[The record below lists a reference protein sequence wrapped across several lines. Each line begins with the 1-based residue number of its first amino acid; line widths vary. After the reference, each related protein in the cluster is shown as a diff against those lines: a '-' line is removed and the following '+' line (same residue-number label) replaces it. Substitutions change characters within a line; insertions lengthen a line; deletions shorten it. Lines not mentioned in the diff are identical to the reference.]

1 MPFSVNHARPGR
13 SQKKLRDRSC
23 LVYVLGALTIAGG
36 NMPQVALAQSA
47 TPGATDDI
55 VVVAPHSAVV
65 ARLDAAAGGTAIISA
80 ASMPASMNLTM
91 SRALADVPGVVVQ
104 DFFGG
109 NDQPRIQIRGSGLQQ
124 NPVERGVLMLRNG
137 LPLNRADGSYIVGF
151 ANPGGAEAVEVYRGY
166 MANRLGATVLG
177 GALNLISPTG
187 RSSPGFALKAAGGSF
202 GQFSGGAQ
210 AGFAEERF
218 DFLVRGDFTRRDGFR
233 DYNQSRRWGVGGNA
247 GLHLTDDVTVRIFAS
262 YADLGFDV
270 SGPLPRDL
278 LLSNPRAVFTGPTV
292 TPTGAINPGPNVVRD
307 RPRREAT
314 QFQAGARA
322 TGTFGAHVVDLAFGY
337 ARTDDMFRFPMSAG
351 IRETEG
357 DDITLV
363 GRYAFRPDAARA
375 LPLFEATALY
385 VTGSANRSNYL
396 NVAGTRGALFGR
408 SRLEAGT
415 LSLNGGFN
423 IPLAATVTLSPSLS
437 WSRATRDNSDLYG
450 LPTRPTNAFSPAR
463 PTMALPMGA
472 VPTVSTSYART
483 YDGWSP
489 ALGLTW
495 QPSENQTVFAALSRS
510 FEPPT
515 HDDLLATVNG
525 TPNSSAGRPNPANPA
540 LPAAAFVTPAL
551 KAQRATTLEAGWRGH
566 SGSVSW
572 DGVIYYAW
580 VSNEL
585 LSLRDESGTSLGA
598 ANAPRTRHLGVELGL
613 TAQLLPTL
621 AGRVVYTFQDFRFRD
636 DPLRGNNRLAGA
648 PRHWV
653 NTTLTWR
660 PLAPLMLQGS
670 LRWMPEKTPVD
681 NHATLYNDAFAT
693 VDLRGEYRLNDHLSL
708 FAEVTNLFD
717 KTYAASTLIVDQARP
732 DQAAFLPG
740 DGRAFGGGISL
751 KF

>member
-1 MPFSVNHARPGR
+1 MPASFPR
-13 SQKKLRDRSC
+13 SSAAALHFRFTVPALLLSTI
-23 LVYVLGALTIAGG
+23 LVPDTV
-36 NMPQVALAQSA
+36 LAQSA
-47 TPGATDDI
+47 TPGATDEI
-55 VVVAPHSAVV
+55 VVIAPRSPVV
-65 ARLDAAAGGTAIISA
+65 SRLDAAAGGTAIVSA
-80 ASMPASMNLTM
+80 GDMPASTNLTI

-187 RSSPGFALKAAGGSF
+187 RSTPGIALKAGGGSF

-210 AGFAEERF
+210 AGFAGEGF
-218 DFLVRGDFTRRDGFR
+218 DMLVRGDITRRDGFR
-233 DYNQSRRWGVGGNA
+233 DYNDSRRWGVGGNA
-247 GLHLTDDVTVRIFAS
+247 GLRLSDAVTVRLFAS

-270 SGPLPRDL
+270 SGPLTRNLLKRD
-278 LLSNPRAVFTGPTV
+278 PRAVFTGPTV
-292 TPTGAINPGPNVVRD
+292 TPDGAINPGPNVVRD

-322 TGTFGAHVVDLAFGY
+322 TGAFGAHVVDLAVGY
-337 ARTDDMFRFPMSAG
+337 ASTDDMFRFPMSAG
-351 IRETEG
+351 IRETKG
-357 DDITLV
+357 DDVTLV
-363 GRYAFRPDAARA
+363 GRYAFKPDTARA
-375 LPLFEATALY
+375 LPLFEATAQY
-385 VTGSANRSNYL
+385 VTGSAGRENYL
-396 NVAGTRGALFGR
+396 NVAGKRGALFGR
-408 SRLEAGT
+408 SRLKADT

-423 IPLAATVTLSPSLS
+423 IPLGDALTLSPSLS
-437 WSRATRDNSDLYG
+437 WSRATRDNIDRYG
-450 LPTRPTNAFSPAR
+450 LPTRPTNAYSPAN
-463 PTMALPMGA
+463 PTMALPNGA

-483 YDGWSP
+483 YEGWSP
-489 ALGLTW
+489 ALGLAW
-495 QPSENQTVFAALSRS
+495 QPSEDQTLFAAVSRS

-525 TPNSSAGRPNPANPA
+525 TPNSSAGRPNPAAPFA
-540 LPAAAFVTPAL
+540 AAAAFVTPAL
-551 KAQRATTLEAGWRGH
+551 KAQRATTVEAGWRGR
-566 SGSVSW
+566 SGILSW
-572 DGVIYYAW
+572 DGVVYYSW
-580 VSNEL
+580 VRNEL

-613 TAQLLPTL
+613 TAQVTPTL
-621 AGRVVYTFQDFRFRD
+621 TGRIVYTFQDFRFRD
-636 DPLRGNNRLAGA
+636 DPVRGSNRLAGA
-648 PRHWV
+648 PRHWI
-653 NTTLTWR
+653 NTALNWR
-660 PLAPLMLQGS
+660 PADSLMLQAS

-681 NHATLYNDAFAT
+681 NLATLYNDPYAIA
-693 VDLRGEYRLNDHLSL
+693 DLRGEYRLNERISV
-708 FAEVTNLFD
+708 FAEVANLFD
-717 KTYAASTLIVDQARP
+717 KRYAASTLIIDQARP

-740 DGRAFGGGISL
+740 DGRAVGGGISL